1 MYRKIAQCM
10 SWCLENDIKIYP
22 IIWKEANPEKPPRLA
37 IQVNYQGFKRTGDIV
52 WSQKNKKEREAMYDR
67 INSLYCDYYQKR

>member
-1 MYRKIAQCM
+1 M

-37 IQVNYQGFKRTGDIV
+37 IQVNYQGFKRTGDII

>member
-1 MYRKIAQCM
+1 M

>member
-1 MYRKIAQCM
+1 M

-37 IQVNYQGFKRTGDIV
+37 IQVNYQGFKRTGDVI

>member
-10 SWCLENDIKIYP
+10 NWCLENDIKIYP

-37 IQVNYQGFKRTGDIV
+37 IQVNYQGFKRTGDII

>member
-1 MYRKIAQCM
+1 M

-37 IQVNYQGFKRTGDIV
+37 IQVNYQGFKRTGDII
-52 WSQKNKKEREAMYDR
+52 WSQKNKKERDAMYDR

>member
-1 MYRKIAQCM
+1 MYELVFR
-10 SWCLENDIKIYP
+10 NDIKIYP

-37 IQVNYQGFKRTGDIV
+37 IQVNYQGFKRTGDII